1 MMSDLVINSM
11 DESLEATL
19 VIQLILVIMIAA
31 KNLHLIRVFENQG
44 MLVQLLLTCLA
55 DITPFLML
63 LCYFMFVIF

>member
-1 MMSDLVINSM
+1 M

-19 VIQLILVIMIAA
+19 VIQLILVIMIAL